1 MVGTNSEV
9 VQAASRWIPQPR
21 VSGWVAADLAAVQRW
36 EREGSVEAAI
46 EGVGMTESWVGAGAK
61 VNEVAEEMVVEAE
74 VETVTLMVAK

>member
-1 MVGTNSEV
+1 M
-9 VQAASRWIPQPR
+9 
-21 VSGWVAADLAAVQRW
+21 AAVQRW

-46 EGVGMTESWVGAGAK
+46 EGVGVTEFWVGAGAK

>member
-1 MVGTNSEV
+1 M
-9 VQAASRWIPQPR
+9 
-21 VSGWVAADLAAVQRW
+21 AAVQRW

-46 EGVGMTESWVGAGAK
+46 EGVGVTESWVGAGAK